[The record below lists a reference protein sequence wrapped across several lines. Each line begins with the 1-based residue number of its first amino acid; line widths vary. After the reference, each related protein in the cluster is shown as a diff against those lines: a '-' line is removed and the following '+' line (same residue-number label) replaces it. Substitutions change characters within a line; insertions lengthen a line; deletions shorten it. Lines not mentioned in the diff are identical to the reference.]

1 MLSEYRWAWRQVKT
15 LVDEFKTN
23 VSVLA
28 TVAVAPLYT
37 EHGSSGALQGRDCQF
52 IASD

>member
-1 MLSEYRWAWRQVKT
+1 MLSEYRWAWRQVGT

-23 VSVLA
+23 VRVH
-28 TVAVAPLYT
+28 AVIGSPYT
-37 EHGSSGALQGRDCQF
+37 EYAFVGTLQGGDCHL